1 MSTKQLQIVT
11 PIVTSVNGKSGGVKT
26 SYYVNVNITNDS
38 SIKADKTPQEIY
50 EAYTA
55 GYSVYAKTTFGT
67 GEYILPCIMCEDTGD
82 GYRIAFSI
90 FASTS
95 SDSAPQ
101 YLVVLCSIFGWAVWT
116 GTVAKLSDIPTSI
129 KNPNA
134 LKFTGASTGSYDGSR
149 EKTIAIPKISVSNN
163 TLIMSKT

>member
-1 MSTKQLQIVT
+1 MSTKKLQIVT

-26 SYYVNVNITNDS
+26 SYYVNITNDS

-55 GYSVYAKTTFGT
+55 GYSVYAKITFEGI
-67 GEYILPCIMCEDTGD
+67 ECILPCIICKDSGD
-82 GYRIAFSI
+82 GYVIAFSV
-90 FASTS
+90 FASDS

-101 YLVVLCSIFGWAVWT
+101 YLVVIWSIFAWAVWT
-116 GTVAKLSDIPTSI
+116 GTVAKSSDIPTSI

-134 LKFTGASTGSYDGSR
+134 LKFTGASTGSYDGSE
-149 EKTIAIPKISVSNN
+149 EKTIAIPKISVSNH
-163 TLIMSKT
+163 TLIMSRT